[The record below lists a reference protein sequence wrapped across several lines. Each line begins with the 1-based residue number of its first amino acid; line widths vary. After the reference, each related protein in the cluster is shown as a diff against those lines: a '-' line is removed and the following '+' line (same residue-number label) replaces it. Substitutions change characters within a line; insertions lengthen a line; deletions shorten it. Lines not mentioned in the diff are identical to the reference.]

1 MKTIE
6 EKETTAI
13 RIPAD
18 ANLHYLPLVYVLP
31 WEEISKHPVLR
42 ELPRIP
48 HQILTSAK
56 QMDIIADDEFL
67 KEIMDAVSS
76 LAFPHFGFRG
86 WKEHYSG
93 SCPVWIFSYSL
104 PIWAREIDREI
115 GMNLQ
120 RLFYHPRNLPF
131 AYPPAEEV
139 SALFEKIVKRVIQ
152 EQNWQPVLDVIK
164 EMPCEEDFEP
174 IRSKVRT
181 DFLRKW
187 YHTRSKNVQTVS
199 LEQTYGDES
208 FGPMFFIPDASSH
221 VEEHVISK
229 VFLESFLKT
238 LSERDLRLLNLRQMG
253 YNWKEIAVELG
264 YASHSGVLKRV
275 DSIMKR
281 FDEYGRE

>member
-6 EKETTAI
+6 EKGTTAI

-18 ANLHYLPLVYVLP
+18 ANLWYLPLVYILP
-31 WEEISKHPVLR
+31 WEEISKHPLLR

-48 HQILTSAK
+48 HQILTSAE
-56 QMDIIADDEFL
+56 QLNIVADDEFL
-67 KEIMDAVSS
+67 KEIMDAISS

-93 SCPVWIFSYSL
+93 SCPVWILSYSL
-104 PIWAREIDREI
+104 PIWAKEIDREI

-139 SALFEKIVKRVIQ
+139 SALFEKIVKRVIH
-152 EQNWQPVLDVIK
+152 EQNWQPVLDVVK

-174 IRSKVRT
+174 IKSKVRT

-187 YHTRSKNVQTVS
+187 YHTRSKNVRTIS
-199 LEQTYGDES
+199 LEQTFDDGRPL
-208 FGPMFFIPDASSH
+208 FWVPGAATH
-221 VEEHVISK
+221 VEEHTISK
-229 VFLESFLKT
+229 VFLEGFLKT
-238 LSERDLRLLNLRQMG
+238 LSERDLRLLNLREMG
-253 YNWKEIAVELG
+253 YTWKEIAAEMG

-275 DSIMKR
+275 DRIMKR

>member
-6 EKETTAI
+6 EKGTTAI

-18 ANLHYLPLVYVLP
+18 ANLWYLPLVYILP
-31 WEEISKHPVLR
+31 WEEISKHLLLR

-48 HQILTSAK
+48 HQILTSAE
-56 QMDIIADDEFL
+56 QLNIVADDEFL

-93 SCPVWIFSYSL
+93 SCPVWILSYSL

-174 IRSKVRT
+174 IKSKVRA

-187 YHTRSKNVQTVS
+187 YHTRSKNVRTIS
-199 LEQTYGDES
+199 LEQTFDDGRPL
-208 FGPMFFIPDASSH
+208 FWVPDAATH
-221 VEEHVISK
+221 VEEHTISK
-229 VFLESFLKT
+229 VFLEGFLKT
-238 LSERDLRLLNLRQMG
+238 LSERDLRLLNLREMG
-253 YNWKEIAVELG
+253 YTWKEIAAEMG